1 MRNRKNDFQKVTG
14 STTGIFIQNQ
24 INNFADFA
32 FTLKTI
38 HNRLIK
44 EGYIIKNG
52 RIAPPPKTK
61 ELCYNRSANS
71 T

>member
-1 MRNRKNDFQKVTG
+1 MRDIFDD
-14 STTGIFIQNQ
+14 TTKIFTQNQ

-44 EGYIIKNG
+44 EGYVIKNG
-52 RIAPPPKTK
+52 RITPPPKTK
-61 ELCYNRSANS
+61 KLCYNKSADL